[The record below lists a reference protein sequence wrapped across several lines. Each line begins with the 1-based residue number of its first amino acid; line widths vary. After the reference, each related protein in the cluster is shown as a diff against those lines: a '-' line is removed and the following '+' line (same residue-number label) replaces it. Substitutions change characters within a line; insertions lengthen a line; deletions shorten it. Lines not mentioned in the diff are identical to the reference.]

1 MTNLRQENINVTE
14 YALRFIEISKY
25 ASSIMVDRRTK
36 INKFVSSVPYLV
48 LNNCNTSVL
57 IHDINISCMW
67 SIPIKFRKKRL
78 RKNLVRQRRKEQTM
92 VTSNI
97 LDFVD
102 EVVQGMEK
110 GSLGKVV
117 QMRFHVLKIKGC
129 VTLNLK

>member
-1 MTNLRQENINVTE
+1 
-14 YALRFIEISKY
+14 
-25 ASSIMVDRRTK
+25 
-36 INKFVSSVPYLV
+36 
-48 LNNCNTSVL
+48 
-57 IHDINISCMW
+57 
-67 SIPIKFRKKRL
+67 
-78 RKNLVRQRRKEQTM
+78 M